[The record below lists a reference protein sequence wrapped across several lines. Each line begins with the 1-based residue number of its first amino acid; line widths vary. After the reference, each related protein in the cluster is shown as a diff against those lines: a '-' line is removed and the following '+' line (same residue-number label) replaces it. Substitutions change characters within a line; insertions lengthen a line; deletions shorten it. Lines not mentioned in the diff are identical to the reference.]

1 MHFRSIRT
9 AAVAVALM
17 GAGLG
22 AGAAIANPAM
32 TAPTAAEKAS
42 IEASLKDSGFS
53 SWQAVSHDGTG
64 WKVDNAMAADGK
76 AYDLT
81 LDKTSFA
88 VVSRQPD
95 MGPNSG
101 PQPK

>member
-9 AAVAVALM
+9 AAVAVAVALM
-17 GAGLG
+17 GAS
-22 AGAAIANPAM
+22 AAIANPAM
-32 TAPTAAEKAS
+32 QAPTAAEKAS

-53 SWQAVSHDGTG
+53 SWQSVAPDASG